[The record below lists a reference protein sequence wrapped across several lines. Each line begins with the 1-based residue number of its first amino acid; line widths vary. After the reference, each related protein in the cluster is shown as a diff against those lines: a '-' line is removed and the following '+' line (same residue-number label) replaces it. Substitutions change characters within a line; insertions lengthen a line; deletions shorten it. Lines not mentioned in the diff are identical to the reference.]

1 MHFDGITEHLKPIG
15 IFGGTFNPIHYG
27 HLRLAEEMLELA
39 GLQEIRFIPTGTP
52 PHRNMPH
59 ISAQQ
64 RSEMVKLA
72 IADQPAFVLDEREV
86 KRAAKCY
93 TVDTL
98 RELRAELGEQRPICL
113 LMGGDAFLQ
122 LHTWHEWQQLFE
134 LAHIVVGYRPG
145 FAIADRIVTAPVELR
160 GHYQTRLCVAEDLAC
175 RPYGKIA
182 VLAIPKLE
190 ISATLIRSRIAEKR
204 TIRYLLPNSVV
215 DYIHQHHLYI
225 PC

>member
-1 MHFDGITEHLKPIG
+1 LKPIG

-52 PHRNMPH
+52 PHRDMPQV
-59 ISAQQ
+59 SAQQ

-93 TVDTL
+93 TVNTL
-98 RELRAELGEQRPICL
+98 RELRTELGEKRPLCL

-122 LHTWHEWQQLFE
+122 LHTWHQWEQLFE

-145 FAIADRIVTAPVELR
+145 FTIEERIVTAPAALR
-160 GHYQTRLCVAEDLAC
+160 EHYQTRLCAASTLSQQAHGGV
-175 RPYGKIA
+175 A
-182 VLAIPKLE
+182 VLSIPKLE
-190 ISATLIRSRIAEKR
+190 ISATLIRSRIAEQR
-204 TIRYLLPNSVV
+204 TIRYLLPNSVA
-215 DYIHQHHLYI
+215 DYIHQHHFTYHAKY
-225 PC
+225 

>member
-1 MHFDGITEHLKPIG
+1 MSEAQISPIG

-52 PHRNMPH
+52 PHRDAPQV
-59 ISAQQ
+59 SAQQ

-86 KRAAKCY
+86 KRAARCY

-98 RELRAELGEQRPICL
+98 RELRAELGAQQPLCL

-122 LHTWHEWQQLFE
+122 LHTWREWQQLFE
-134 LAHIVVGYRPG
+134 LAHVVVGYRPG
-145 FAIADRIVTAPVELR
+145 FTIEDRIANAPLELR
-160 GHYQTRLCVAEDLAC
+160 RHYQTRLCAAPELVHQAH
-175 RPYGKIA
+175 GKIA
-182 VLAIPKLE
+182 VLTIPKLE
-190 ISATLIRSRIAEKR
+190 ISATLIRDRVAAQR
-204 TIRYLLPNSVV
+204 TIRYLLPDSVAG
-215 DYIHQHHLYI
+215 YIHQHHLYL